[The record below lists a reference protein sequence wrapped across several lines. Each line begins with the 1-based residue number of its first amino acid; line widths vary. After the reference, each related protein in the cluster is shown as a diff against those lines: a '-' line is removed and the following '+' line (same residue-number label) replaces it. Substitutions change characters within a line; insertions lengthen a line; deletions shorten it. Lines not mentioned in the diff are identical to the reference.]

1 MAKTSMAVS
10 EMRKLLGVCKTE
22 SYWILKKNEFEV
34 RMVAGHMR
42 VMMDS
47 FEDWYSKQFHY
58 KEVTGEPPG
67 AYWLEST
74 LSLSEAAETLGIAVS
89 TFYEVIKKERF
100 KTLQIGRT
108 KRIEKESFYKW
119 LESQSRYP
127 LHKEV
132 LSDEESEQ

>member
-47 FEDWYSKQFHY
+47 FEDWYSK
-58 KEVTGEPPG
+58 
-67 AYWLEST
+67 
-74 LSLSEAAETLGIAVS
+74 
-89 TFYEVIKKERF
+89 
-100 KTLQIGRT
+100 
-108 KRIEKESFYKW
+108 
-119 LESQSRYP
+119 
-127 LHKEV
+127 
-132 LSDEESEQ
+132 

>member
-47 FEDWYSKQFHY
+47 FEDWYSKQF
-58 KEVTGEPPG
+58 
-67 AYWLEST
+67 
-74 LSLSEAAETLGIAVS
+74 LSLIH
-89 TFYEVIKKERF
+89 I
-100 KTLQIGRT
+100 
-108 KRIEKESFYKW
+108 
-119 LESQSRYP
+119 
-127 LHKEV
+127 
-132 LSDEESEQ
+132 